1 MSSLSAFLHPVSSTE
16 EKEIVISNR
25 FVDESGAPVPFRIR
39 SMTQEEMDSL
49 VKKSTKT
56 EKSKGTQTEHFDA
69 LEFNRRLIVA
79 STVEPSFSAKEL
91 CDAYGV
97 VSPLL
102 VPVKMLLPGEY
113 KKLLAAIT
121 ELNGISDSDDK
132 KEDKKDDEDSEEK
145 N

>member
-1 MSSLSAFLHPVSSTE
+1 MSNLSAFLHPVSAVE
-16 EKEIVISNR
+16 EKDVVISTR

-113 KKLLAAIT
+113 KKLLAAIS
-121 ELNGISDSDDK
+121 ELNGITDQ
-132 KEDKKDDEDSEEK
+132 EDGKVGEENSAEK

>member
-1 MSSLSAFLHPVSSTE
+1 MSSLSAFLHPVSAAE
-16 EKEIVISNR
+16 EKDVAISTR
-25 FVDESGAPVPFRIR
+25 FVDENGLPVPFRIR

-56 EKSKGTQTEHFDA
+56 ETIKGAQSEHFDA

-79 STVEPSFSAKEL
+79 STVEPNFAEKDL
-91 CDAYGV
+91 CEAYGV

-113 KKLLAAIT
+113 KKLLAAIS
-121 ELNGISDSDDK
+121 ELNGITDQ
-132 KEDKKDDEDSEEK
+132 EDGKVGEENSAEK

>member
-1 MSSLSAFLHPVSSTE
+1 MSNLSAFLHPVSAVE
-16 EKEIVISNR
+16 EKDVVISTR

-56 EKSKGTQTEHFDA
+56 VRVKGQQEEHFDG

-79 STVEPSFSAKEL
+79 ATVEPSFSATEL

-121 ELNGISDSDDK
+121 ELNGISDPD
-132 KEDKKDDEDSEEK
+132 DKKDDEDSEEK

>member
-1 MSSLSAFLHPVSSTE
+1 MSSLSAFLHPVSSVE
-16 EKEIVISNR
+16 EKEIVISTR
-25 FVDESGAPVPFRIR
+25 FVDENGHPVPFRIR

-56 EKSKGTQTEHFDA
+56 ETIKGAQSERCDA

-79 STVEPSFSAKEL
+79 ATVEPNFAEKDL
-91 CDAYGV
+91 CAAYGV

-113 KKLLAAIT
+113 KKLLAAIS
-121 ELNGISDSDDK
+121 ELNGITDQ
-132 KEDKKDDEDSEEK
+132 EDGKVGEENSAEK

>member
-1 MSSLSAFLHPVSSTE
+1 MSSLYAFLHPVSSVE
-16 EKEIVISNR
+16 EKEIEISTR
-25 FVDESGAPVPFRIR
+25 FVDENGLPVPFRIR

-56 EKSKGTQTEHFDA
+56 ETIKGAQSEHFDA

-79 STVEPSFSAKEL
+79 STVEPNFAEKDL

-113 KKLLAAIT
+113 KKLLAAIS
-121 ELNGISDSDDK
+121 ELNGITDQ
-132 KEDKKDDEDSEEK
+132 EDGKVGEENSAEK

>member
-1 MSSLSAFLHPVSSTE
+1 MSNLSAFLHPVSAVE
-16 EKEIVISNR
+16 EKEVVISDR
-25 FVDESGAPVPFRIR
+25 FVDKNGAPVPFRIR

-49 VKKSTKT
+49 VEKSTKT
-56 EKSKGTQTEHFDA
+56 VKVKGRQEDHFDG

-79 STVEPSFSAKEL
+79 ATVEPSFSEAEL
-91 CDAYGV
+91 CNAYGV

-121 ELNGISDSDDK
+121 ELNGITDPDDK
-132 KEDKKDDEDSEEK
+132 NGESDKDSEEK

>member
-1 MSSLSAFLHPVSSTE
+1 MSSLSAFLHPVSSVE
-16 EKEIVISNR
+16 ENKIVISTR
-25 FVDESGAPVPFRIR
+25 FVDENGHPVPFRIR

-49 VKKSTKT
+49 VEKSTKT
-56 EKSKGTQTEHFDA
+56 EKIKGAQSERFDA

-79 STVEPSFSAKEL
+79 ATVEPNFAEKDL

-113 KKLLAAIT
+113 KKLLAAIS
-121 ELNGISDSDDK
+121 ELNGITDQ
-132 KEDKKDDEDSEEK
+132 EDSKVGEENSAEK

>member
-1 MSSLSAFLHPVSSTE
+1 MSMLSAFLHPVSTIV
-16 EKEIVISNR
+16 EKEVMISRR
-25 FVDESGAPVPFRIR
+25 FVGETGEPAPFRIR

-56 EKSKGTQTEHFDA
+56 VKVNGQQSELFDG
-69 LEFNRRLIVA
+69 LEFNRRLIVNA
-79 STVEPSFSAKEL
+79 TVVPDFSAKEM

-97 VSPLL
+97 VDPLL

-113 KKLLAAIT
+113 QRLLDAIT
-121 ELNGISDSDDK
+121 SLSDIK
-132 KEDKKDDEDSEEK
+132 KPGEEESESEK